1 MNSTGFQIPS
11 ELLTNKSY
19 YGLHLLLYLKEI
31 SKEFLN
37 FQSHRMDYLVLLMWR
52 KLVNLNADACL

>member
-1 MNSTGFQIPS
+1 MNSTGFLIPS

-31 SKEFLN
+31 SKENLN
-37 FQSHRMDYLVLLMWR
+37 FQSHRMDYLVLLIWS